1 MGKKKKLEPVSEG
14 AVDGEAF
21 LEGLRGRP
29 MNLGEVLCASRE
41 LEGLSLA
48 AYAAKLGIS
57 RGHLHDIEKGRKGVS
72 PERAAKWAKP
82 LMLSKERLVALALQ
96 AQLDEA
102 GIKLRVEVH
111 AA

>member
-1 MGKKKKLEPVSEG
+1 MAKRKLLPPSEG
-14 AVDGEAF
+14 AVDAEKF
-21 LEGLRGRP
+21 LTGLRGRP
-29 MNLGEVLCASRE
+29 MNLGEMLRATRE
-41 LEGLSLA
+41 TDGLSLA

-57 RGHLHDIEKGRKGVS
+57 RTQLCDIEKGRKGVS

-102 GIKLRVEVH
+102 GLKLRVEVH